1 MAPPYRK
8 SAARANIT
16 VSPHPK
22 RLIVEGVWGARS
34 GGVRSLQTENRVETE
49 LPTRYG
55 AAAGFL
61 LPSPLLERCQHDFL
75 RAEAQRRGRS
85 RTRWPKARCPV
96 ASAAMPT
103 RASPSPPA
111 RLASTLR

>member
-16 VSPHPK
+16 VSPHPNG
-22 RLIVEGVWGARS
+22 LIVEGVWGARS